1 MLVQRSAIIFLLI
14 CVTGNPAACTRPQ
27 SDDAGPTE
35 QKPNREASAVSDTIT
50 IEAAQQEL
58 TERLLPLPGVEGT
71 GIGECDGSPCILVL
85 LAQRTDEL
93 MDEIPS
99 TFHGYRVE
107 PRVMGEFHPRE
118 D

>member
-1 MLVQRSAIIFLLI
+1 MLMQRSAIIFLLI
-14 CVTGNPAACTRPQ
+14 CVTGSPAACTRPQ
-27 SDDAGPTE
+27 SDAGPTE

-93 MDEIPS
+93 MDQIPS

-107 PRVMGEFHPRE
+107 SRVMGEFHPRE

>member
-1 MLVQRSAIIFLLI
+1 MLAHRSAITVSLI
-14 CVTGNPAACTRPQ
+14 CVICGPAACARPQ
-27 SDDAGPTE
+27 SDSAGPTDQE
-35 QKPNREASAVSDTIT
+35 PNREASAVSDTIT

>member
-1 MLVQRSAIIFLLI
+1 MLAQQSPITFLLV
-14 CVTGNPAACTRPQ
+14 CVIGGPAACAGPQ
-27 SDDAGPTE
+27 SDLGPTE
-35 QKPNREASAVSDTIT
+35 QRSNREASAVSDTIT

-71 GIGECDGSPCILVL
+71 GIGECDNLPCILVL
-85 LAQRTDEL
+85 LAQRSDEL
-93 MDEIPS
+93 MEQIPS

-107 PRVMGEFHPRE
+107 ARVTGEFRPRE